1 MTRTGSEHRAR
12 RLRRA
17 LMLTLACSGTDAAR
31 AFAQQPVS
39 VSLRIEP
46 PVGTTL
52 RMRLDQRIE
61 MSGTT
66 RLPSG
71 DSTTT
76 AVTTLL
82 VISRAYVER
91 RDGEATVL
99 LASTDSVS
107 ASSTG
112 ADSAMVAGEL
122 RRALQ
127 GKQVRLRVAPDGSTE
142 IVDGPSVVVPE
153 LNALFAQMPATLPT
167 NAVEVG
173 QRWSRVMLAPGQ
185 GEPTAKTGGR
195 LNATFRLDS
204 LSPSGDWAYVSITG
218 ALTRPASSRDGW
230 STLSMSGSVDGA
242 FVLDRRRGWIR
253 DARLAYTV
261 RSVLAPSEG
270 GSGAA
275 MRFRMKV
282 TQWMRAVP

>member
-1 MTRTGSEHRAR
+1 M
-12 RLRRA
+12 RRA
-17 LMLTLACSGTDAAR
+17 LVLTFACYGAQAAR
-31 AFAQQPVS
+31 AVAQQPLA

-71 DSTTT
+71 DSTAT

-91 RDGEATVL
+91 RDGDATIL
-99 LASTDSVS
+99 LASTDSVT

-112 ADSAMVAGEL
+112 ADSTRVAGEL

-142 IVDGPSVVVPE
+142 VVDGPSVVVPE

-167 NAVEVG
+167 TAVEVG
-173 QRWSRVMLAPGQ
+173 SRWSRVMQAPTDGPA
-185 GEPTAKTGGR
+185 GAKTGGR
-195 LNATFRLDS
+195 LDATFRLDS
-204 LSPSGDWAYVSITG
+204 LSSTNDWAYVSIVGT
-218 ALTRPASSRDGW
+218 LTRPASSKDGW
-230 STLSMSGSVDGA
+230 STLSMSGSIDGA

-275 MRFRMKV
+275 MRFRMRV

>member
-1 MTRTGSEHRAR
+1 
-12 RLRRA
+12 
-17 LMLTLACSGTDAAR
+17 
-31 AFAQQPVS
+31 
-39 VSLRIEP
+39 
-46 PVGTTL
+46 
-52 RMRLDQRIE
+52 MRLDQRIE

-71 DSTTT
+71 DSTAT

-91 RDGEATVL
+91 RDGDATVL

-173 QRWSRVMLAPGQ
+173 QRWSRVMLAPSQ
-185 GEPTAKTGGR
+185 GEPAAKTGGR
-195 LNATFRLDS
+195 LDATFRLDS
-204 LSPSGDWAYVSITG
+204 LSPSGDWAYVSIAG

-230 STLSMSGSVDGA
+230 ATRSMSGSVDGA

-253 DARLAYTV
+253 DARLTYTV

-270 GSGAA
+270 GSGAS

>member
-1 MTRTGSEHRAR
+1 MIRTGSEHRAR

-17 LMLTLACSGTDAAR
+17 LMLTLGLMSVDAALG
-31 AFAQQPVS
+31 FAQQP

-71 DSTTT
+71 DSTAT

-91 RDGEATVL
+91 RDGDATIL
-99 LASTDSVS
+99 LASTDSVT

-142 IVDGPSVVVPE
+142 IVDGPSLVVPE

-167 NAVEVG
+167 TAVEVG
-173 QRWSRVMLAPGQ
+173 ERWSRVMLAPVEGAP
-185 GEPTAKTGGR
+185 GAKTGGR
-195 LNATFRLDS
+195 LDATFRLDS
-204 LSPSGDWAYVSITG
+204 LSSSGDWAYVSIAGT
-218 ALTRPASSRDGW
+218 LTRPASSKDGW
-230 STLSMSGSVDGA
+230 ATLSMSGSVDGA

-253 DARLAYTV
+253 DARLTYTV
-261 RSVLAPSEG
+261 RSVLAPDG
-270 GSGAA
+270 ASGAA

>member
-1 MTRTGSEHRAR
+1 M
-12 RLRRA
+12 RRA

-71 DSTTT
+71 DSTAT

-91 RDGEATVL
+91 RDGDATIL
-99 LASTDSVS
+99 LASTDSVT

-185 GEPTAKTGGR
+185 GEPAGKTGGR
-195 LNATFRLDS
+195 LDATFRLDS
-204 LSPSGDWAYVSITG
+204 LSPSGDWAYVSIAG

-230 STLSMSGSVDGA
+230 STRSMSGSVDGA

-270 GSGAA
+270 RSGAE

>member
-1 MTRTGSEHRAR
+1 
-12 RLRRA
+12 
-17 LMLTLACSGTDAAR
+17 MLTLVCSGTDAAR

-71 DSTTT
+71 DSTAT

-91 RDGEATVL
+91 RDGDATIL
-99 LASTDSVS
+99 LASTDSVT

-185 GEPTAKTGGR
+185 GEPAGKTGGR
-195 LNATFRLDS
+195 LDATFRLDS
-204 LSPSGDWAYVSITG
+204 LSRSGDWAYVSIAG

-230 STLSMSGSVDGA
+230 STRSMSGSVDGA

-270 GSGAA
+270 GSGAE

-282 TQWMRAVP
+282 TQWMRAMP

>member
-1 MTRTGSEHRAR
+1 
-12 RLRRA
+12 
-17 LMLTLACSGTDAAR
+17 
-31 AFAQQPVS
+31 
-39 VSLRIEP
+39 
-46 PVGTTL
+46 
-52 RMRLDQRIE
+52 MRLDQRIE

-91 RDGEATVL
+91 RDGDATVL

-173 QRWSRVMLAPGQ
+173 ERWSRVMLAPNQ
-185 GEPTAKTGGR
+185 GEAAAKTAGR

-204 LSPSGDWAYVSITG
+204 LSAGGDWAYVSITG

-230 STLSMSGSVDGA
+230 STRSMSGSVDGA

-270 GSGAA
+270 ASGAE